1 MMTRNTL
8 KELDMKKKLISGL
21 FVAAAIVS
29 LAACGSSESTTT
41 SSSSADTET
50 FTYAIDGD
58 PSSTNPLIP
67 VTVGA

>member
-1 MMTRNTL
+1 ML
-8 KELDMKKKLISGL
+8 
-21 FVAAAIVS
+21 AS

-58 PSSTNPLIP
+58 PKFGRPLLP